1 MIGTIRAHRI
11 VLAGCVGLVVAA
23 AVGCNPPPQRLNAP
37 PQGWSSRRSDLQENF
52 VYMQDN
58 QMLSDMHVSDVH
70 FYPHRGALNSLGAR
84 RLDRYASLLRD
95 LGGTIRYDTEMA
107 ESDPLVAER
116 LTAIRSYLAAAGA
129 DMSRVSVEYG
139 PQPEA
144 DMTAEEAILAR
155 KSLMATGQPPQDKAK
170 QGSDQTQESSQDQ

>member
-1 MIGTIRAHRI
+1 MLGTIRAYRI
-11 VLAGCVGLVVAA
+11 VLAGCAGLVVAA
-23 AVGCNPPPQRLNAP
+23 AVGCDPPPQRLNAP

-84 RLDRYASLLRD
+84 RLDRYAGLLKD

-129 DMSRVSVEYG
+129 DMRRVSVEYG
-139 PQPEA
+139 PPPEA
-144 DMTAEEAILAR
+144 DMTAEEAIVAR
-155 KSLMATGQPPQDKAK
+155 KTLMPTGQPSQA
-170 QGSDQTQESSQDQ
+170 QRGRNQTQESSQGQ